1 MAGYGVYT
9 VYGQRYPESRSINP
23 YHAVSTEQAQSAK
36 DLSYGKRTLFSC
48 KVHCVTSGRR
58 DSEILLAW
66 VANHSAAFNS
76 SCLPT
81 ELDILTIKI
90 V

>member
-36 DLSYGKRTLFSC
+36 DLSYGKRLSLRLIAGNPEQKT
-48 KVHCVTSGRR
+48 
-58 DSEILLAW
+58 
-66 VANHSAAFNS
+66 
-76 SCLPT
+76 
-81 ELDILTIKI
+81 
-90 V
+90 